1 MKRVPAAVAL
11 LAAIA
16 LPASIATAAP
26 PTNKQTTTQQATTPQ
41 TTSPIPALTRAAHP
55 LVSTEPS
62 DNAWDLRPLMQM
74 VGTAKVVGVG
84 EATHNSHEFFT
95 LKHRIFQTLVER
107 KGFTA
112 FVLEASWSTG
122 LELDRYVVSGVGDP
136 REIMR
141 REFQDAYK
149 FWNAQE
155 YLDLIEWMRD
165 YNRTHTRKLRFVG
178 DDVGYAS
185 PALIERVVNA
195 DPTLAPQLTRLYA
208 GIRSDSEYKDWSTAY
223 FAKPLSERQAIEAS
237 AREALALVQRTND
250 RWAVQHARAIWQT
263 AKLYSFDVENPNE
276 LPKAMVFRDQ
286 AMADNT
292 AWWTRATGDKAVLS
306 AHNGHIGY
314 DSSMPSHYPKIQ
326 GAFLRDQLG
335 KDYVNVGFTF
345 DSGSFN
351 ANDTEDPQ
359 GRLRTFTI
367 PSAPSGNNE
376 YTLDRVPYRDYLVDL
391 RTLPKATKDW
401 LNVARPTRDIGTAY
415 PWPDLPVNLGKSY
428 DVLIHLNRV
437 TAAHLLL

>member
-1 MKRVPAAVAL
+1 MKRFPAAVAL
-11 LAAIA
+11 LAAVA
-16 LPASIATAAP
+16 LPASVASAAP
-26 PTNKQTTTQQATTPQ
+26 PTEQSTN
-41 TTSPIPALTRAAHP
+41 PITALTRAAHP
-55 LVSTEPS
+55 LVSTEPAG
-62 DNAWDLRPLMQM
+62 NTWDLRPLTRM

-95 LKHRIFQTLVER
+95 LKHRVFRTLVEQ

-122 LELDRYVVSGVGDP
+122 LELDRYVVTGVGDP
-136 REIMR
+136 RAIMR

-149 FWNAQE
+149 FWKVQE

-165 YNRTHTRKLRFVG
+165 YNRTHSRKLRFVG

-185 PALIERVVNA
+185 PALIDRVATTN
-195 DPTLAPQLTRLYA
+195 PRLTRLYA
-208 GIRSDSEYKDWSTAY
+208 GIRSDAEYKEWSTTY
-223 FAKPLSERQAIEAS
+223 FAKPLTERQAIEA
-237 AREALALVQRTND
+237 ATRQALELVRKTD
-250 RWAVQHARAIWQT
+250 DPWAIQHARAIWQT
-263 AKLYSFDVENPNE
+263 AKLYSFDVENPIE
-276 LPKAMVFRDQ
+276 LPKAMLFRDQ

-292 AWWTRATGDKAVLS
+292 AWWTRTTGDKAVLS

-314 DSSMPSHYPKIQ
+314 DSSMPSQYPKIQ
-326 GAFLRDQLG
+326 GAFLREQLG
-335 KDYVNVGFTF
+335 KDYVNVGLSF

-367 PSAPSGNNE
+367 PSAPPGNNE
-376 YTLDRVPYRDYLVDL
+376 HTLDRVPYRDYLVDL
-391 RTLPKATKDW
+391 RTLPAKTRDW

-415 PWPDLPVNLGKSY
+415 PFPDLPVKLGRTY
-428 DVLIHLNRV
+428 DILIHLHRV
-437 TAAHLLL
+437 TAAHLL

>member
-1 MKRVPAAVAL
+1 MKRVTAAVAL
-11 LAAIA
+11 LAAVA
-16 LPASIATAAP
+16 LPASTATAAP
-26 PTNKQTTTQQATTPQ
+26 PTN
-41 TTSPIPALTRAAHP
+41 PIPALTRAAHP
-55 LVSTEPS
+55 LISTEPS
-62 DNAWDLRPLMQM
+62 SNAWDLRPLTRM

-95 LKHRIFQTLVER
+95 LKHRIFRTLVEQ

-141 REFQDAYK
+141 REFQGAYG
-149 FWNAQE
+149 FWNVQE
-155 YLDLIEWMRD
+155 YLDLIEWMRA
-165 YNRTHTRKLRFVG
+165 YNRTHARKLRFVG

-185 PALIERVVNA
+185 PALIDRVA
-195 DPTLAPQLTRLYA
+195 AKDPQLTRLYA
-208 GIRSDSEYKDWSTAY
+208 GIRSTAEYNDWSTTY
-223 FAKPLSERQAIEAS
+223 FAKPLSERQALEAS
-237 AREALALVQRTND
+237 AREALAIVQQTKD
-250 RWAVQHARAIWQT
+250 RWAIQHARAIWQT
-263 AKLYSFDVENPNE
+263 TKLYSFDVESPTE
-276 LPKAMVFRDQ
+276 LPKAMLFRDE

-306 AHNGHIGY
+306 AHNGHVGY
-314 DSSMPSHYPKIQ
+314 DSSMPSQYPKIQ
-326 GAFLRDQLG
+326 GAFLREQLG
-335 KDYVNVGFTF
+335 KDYVNVGLSF

-367 PSAPSGNNE
+367 PSAPPGNNE
-376 YTLDRVPYRDYLVDL
+376 YTLDKVPYRDYLVDL
-391 RTLPKATKDW
+391 RTLPKQTEDW

-415 PWPDLPVNLGKSY
+415 PWPDLPVKLGTTY
-428 DVLIHLNRV
+428 DVLIHLHRV
-437 TAAHLLL
+437 TAARLR

>member
-1 MKRVPAAVAL
+1 MKRIPAAAAL
-11 LAAIA
+11 LAAVA

-26 PTNKQTTTQQATTPQ
+26 PTKQ

-55 LVSTEPS
+55 LTSTEPA
-62 DNAWDLRPLMQM
+62 DNAWDLRPLTRM
-74 VGTAKVVGVG
+74 VGTAKIVGVG
-84 EATHNSHEFFT
+84 EATHSSHEFFT
-95 LKHRIFQTLVER
+95 LKHRIFQTLVEQ
-107 KGFTA
+107 KNFSA

-122 LELDRYVVSGVGDP
+122 LELDRYVVTGVGNP

-149 FWNAQE
+149 FWNTQE

-165 YNRTHTRKLRFVG
+165 YNRTHARKLRFVG

-185 PALIERVVNA
+185 PALIDRVA
-195 DPTLAPQLTRLYA
+195 TTDPTLTRLYA
-208 GIRSDSEYKDWSTAY
+208 GIRSDAEYKEWSTTY
-223 FAKPLSERQAIEAS
+223 FAKPLSERQAIEQS
-237 AREALALVQRTND
+237 TRQALELVQKSKD
-250 RWAVQHARAIWQT
+250 RWTVQHARAIWQT
-263 AKLYSFDVENPNE
+263 AKLYSFDVEDPEE
-276 LPKAMVFRDQ
+276 LPKAMLFRDQ
-286 AMADNT
+286 AMAGNT
-292 AWWTRATGDKAVLS
+292 AWWTRTTGDKAVLS
-306 AHNGHIGY
+306 AHNGHVGY
-314 DSSMPSHYPKIQ
+314 DSSMPSQYPKIQ

-335 KDYVNVGFTF
+335 KDYVNVGFSF

-367 PSAPSGNNE
+367 PSAPAGNNE

-391 RTLPKATKDW
+391 RTLPRSTKDW

-415 PWPDLPVNLGKSY
+415 PWPDLPVNLAKSY
-428 DVLIHLNRV
+428 DVLIHLHRV
-437 TAAHLLL
+437 TAANLL

>member
-1 MKRVPAAVAL
+1 VAL
-11 LAAIA
+11 LAAVA
-16 LPASIATAAP
+16 LPASVATAAP
-26 PTNKQTTTQQATTPQ
+26 ATERATNPV
-41 TTSPIPALTRAAHP
+41 PALTRAAHP
-55 LVSTEPS
+55 LVSTEPAG
-62 DNAWDLRPLMQM
+62 NTRDLRPLTRM

-95 LKHRIFQTLVER
+95 LKHRIFRTLVEQ

-122 LELDRYVVSGVGDP
+122 LELDRYVVTGVGDP
-136 REIMR
+136 RAIMR
-141 REFQDAYK
+141 REFQDAYT
-149 FWNAQE
+149 FWNVQE

-185 PALIERVVNA
+185 PALIDRVLKSA
-195 DPTLAPQLTRLYA
+195 DLALVPKLTRLYA
-208 GIRSDSEYKDWSTAY
+208 GIRSDAEYKEWSTAY
-223 FAKPLSERQAIEAS
+223 FAKPLSERRAIEAS
-237 AREALALVQRTND
+237 AREALGLVERTAD
-250 RWAVQHARAIWQT
+250 RWTVQHARAIWQT
-263 AKLYSFDVENPNE
+263 AKLYSFDVVNPNE
-276 LPKAMVFRDQ
+276 LPKAMLFRDQ

-292 AWWTRATGDKAVLS
+292 AWWTRTTGDKSVLS

-314 DSSMPSHYPKIQ
+314 QSSMPSQYPKIQ
-326 GAFLRDQLG
+326 GAFLREQLG
-335 KDYVNVGFTF
+335 TDYVNVGLSF

-359 GRLRTFTI
+359 GRLRTFTV
-367 PSAPSGNNE
+367 PSAPPGNNE

-391 RTLPKATKDW
+391 RTLPAKTRDW

-415 PWPDLPVNLGKSY
+415 PFPDLPVKLGQTY
-428 DVLIHLNRV
+428 DILIHLHRV
-437 TAAHLLL
+437 TAAHLL